1 MLLAETSTW
10 QSSRALSR
18 SSHLKDPLPFKKT
31 TYKKMR
37 FEISKSNFKS
47 ANSHTM
53 FNLRIS
59 NCKLNGMEKGSQKMD

>member
-1 MLLAETSTW
+1 
-10 QSSRALSR
+10 
-18 SSHLKDPLPFKKT
+18 
-31 TYKKMR
+31 MR